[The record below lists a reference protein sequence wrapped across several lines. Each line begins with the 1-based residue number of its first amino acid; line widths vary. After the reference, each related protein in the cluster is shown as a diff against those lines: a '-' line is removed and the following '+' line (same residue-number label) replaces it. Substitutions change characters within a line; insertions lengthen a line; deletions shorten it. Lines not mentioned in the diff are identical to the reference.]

1 MPNSKIRI
9 ADFET
14 MLEFKI
20 GEVNKS
26 SEFAE
31 PKLEFTGKKNERKS
45 SIRRLFTTI
54 GDYKMKAYFDS
65 NVKPTLEKFEPSDY
79 VKENSEIRI
88 NNNNVSH
95 TERIGAIEK
104 IPGGKAKLTK
114 IGMLLKNEPEAFSSI
129 FKKQLLK
136 FSKLDKKENKIIFP
150 YRALFKVLYEL
161 DHITKFEFIWCL
173 YPLRDTSDEAIELVV
188 ERIRELRETYSNLE
202 VLNDSNKEKV
212 LRILNEKFDLEL
224 DYKDVWSSRSTAY
237 NQFNYFKTHLFEFD
251 EIFTEGPEK
260 LAIYVQDTSKINIK
274 ELLNKTQEI
283 EDKANTIQDVSN
295 KKEIA
300 ELENMYRHL

>member
-1 MPNSKIRI
+1 M
-9 ADFET
+9 DFQ
-14 MLEFKI
+14 
-20 GEVNKS
+20 G
-26 SEFAE
+26 
-31 PKLEFTGKKNERKS
+31 
-45 SIRRLFTTI
+45 
-54 GDYKMKAYFDS
+54 
-65 NVKPTLEKFEPSDY
+65 
-79 VKENSEIRI
+79 
-88 NNNNVSH
+88 
-95 TERIGAIEK
+95 
-104 IPGGKAKLTK
+104 
-114 IGMLLKNEPEAFSSI
+114 
-129 FKKQLLK
+129 
-136 FSKLDKKENKIIFP
+136 
-150 YRALFKVLYEL
+150 
-161 DHITKFEFIWCL
+161 L

-295 KKEIA
+295 KKR
-300 ELENMYRHL
+300 NS